1 MYWQKCIK
9 VRAIC
14 SSTSSHVCGQEIMGY
29 NAALTGP
36 GPGTLEG
43 YYAVAGCATPIDNVN
58 RGCGVPVALIA
69 LQLKPLMFSFGDV
82 CCLDIWYEYS
92 GALFSQ
98 EFQLGKCQLQLR
110 SQKTISTWRPGSR
123 TMIRRSRKWSV
134 NIHQW
139 HPRFWAPWGMLA
151 LPHPTFLHLHSWQ
164 LSRRKVW
171 LWSTTAVGIFL
182 GMNHRNISLRCL
194 SSTGVS

>member
-1 MYWQKCIK
+1 MWI
-9 VRAIC
+9 
-14 SSTSSHVCGQEIMGY
+14 E
-29 NAALTGP
+29 
-36 GPGTLEG
+36 
-43 YYAVAGCATPIDNVN
+43 AVGFLLLWLHSNWNLLCFLLGMCAVWIYDMSIQAP
-58 RGCGVPVALIA
+58 
-69 LQLKPLMFSFGDV
+69 S
-82 CCLDIWYEYS
+82 
-92 GALFSQ
+92 FSQ

-194 SSTGVS
+194 GSTGVS